1 MKAEIKITI
10 KEELLNELAEQ
21 CHVST
26 AKELEGV
33 LKATFFASVGDS
45 MNNIGDVEIVV
56 TENIEDKV
64 YVRDEITRDDFIE
77 PASLKGK
84 ATYDPCDCRTIIEC
98 PMCGHIHGFLGRFL
112 VNGHMV
118 CEHCG
123 RSFDFCY
130 EED

>member
-21 CHVST
+21 CHIST
-26 AKELEGV
+26 VKELEGV

-64 YVRDEITRDDFIE
+64 YVRDEITRDDVIE
-77 PASLKGK
+77 ADSLFGK
-84 ATYDPCDCRTIIEC
+84 ATYDPYNCRTTIVC
-98 PMCGHIHGFLGRFL
+98 PKCGHEHGFLGRFL

-130 EED
+130 EEM